1 VRDFWVVRGLPVPEP
16 TKSDDDRV
24 RWTASAW
31 VYEHAWG
38 KPKEYDPAS
47 EKPAGPQFDPR
58 AYSPEQLDVIEAAL
72 KLLLNPPK
80 SQAEP
85 EIIPPDQPTE

>member
-1 VRDFWVVRGLPVPEP
+1 M
-16 TKSDDDRV
+16 
-24 RWTASAW
+24 TAAAW

-38 KPKEYDPAS
+38 KPKEYDPNT

-72 KLLLNPPK
+72 RLLLNPPK
-80 SQAEP
+80 PQA
-85 EIIPPDQPTE
+85 